1 MGLLPQRTFPRR
13 SKYNAKTAMMVK
25 VPGDSLP
32 KRLAALPMDLIG
44 SLLTSGELLPP
55 FSMRRFVGEARW
67 QLRGEDFKFQGN
79 HLVEKLVQ
87 DAGLNLNSRVLDI
100 GSGCG
105 RLAIPMTRVL
115 GANGSY
121 EGLEPVRALVA
132 WCRRTITPRL
142 PNFQFRVADIQNTLY
157 NPAGSVRAEEFVFP
171 FPENNFD
178 LIIATSVF
186 THVTSKALEN
196 YAAQCFRILNPG
208 GCLFASFFLLDNGSR
223 SPDGKINFSFP
234 VEGDPVAFTLDK
246 ELPERAVAYRSE
258 ALIAIF
264 QTHGLAL
271 IPPIRWGCWTGL
283 LPSYSGQDILILQ
296 KRAA

>member
-1 MGLLPQRTFPRR
+1 MR
-13 SKYNAKTAMMVK
+13 VK

-44 SLLTSGELLPP
+44 SVLTRGELLPP

-87 DAGLNLNSRVLDI
+87 DAGLISNSRVLDL

-105 RLAIPMTRVL
+105 RLAIPMTRIL
-115 GANGSY
+115 GASGSY
-121 EGLEPVRALVA
+121 EGLEPVRGLVA
-132 WCRRTITPRL
+132 WCTKAITSRF
-142 PNFQFRVADIQNTLY
+142 PNFRFQIADIQNTLY

-171 FPENNFD
+171 FPENHFN

-186 THVTSKALEN
+186 THLTSKALTN
-196 YAAQCFRILNPG
+196 YAAQCARVLKHG
-208 GCLFASFFLLDNGSR
+208 GRLFASFFLLDKGSS
-223 SPDGKINFSFP
+223 SPDGKIHFSSR
-234 VEGDPVAFTLDK
+234 VEGDQFASILDK
-246 ELPERAVAYRSE
+246 DLPERAVAYQSDS
-258 ALIAIF
+258 LTTIF
-264 QTHGLAL
+264 QSHGLEL

-283 LPSYSGQDILILQ
+283 QPAYSGQDILILQ
-296 KRAA
+296 KQAA